1 MPVMI
6 VDASKCLRLMKV
18 LKGSLL
24 LSALSYGVPKDFID
38 QVFDIDVA
46 SIDNGS
52 ISIKC

>member
-1 MPVMI
+1 
-6 VDASKCLRLMKV
+6 MKV

-24 LSALSYGVPKDFID
+24 LSALSYGVPKDLID
-38 QVFDIDVA
+38 QVFDIDIV